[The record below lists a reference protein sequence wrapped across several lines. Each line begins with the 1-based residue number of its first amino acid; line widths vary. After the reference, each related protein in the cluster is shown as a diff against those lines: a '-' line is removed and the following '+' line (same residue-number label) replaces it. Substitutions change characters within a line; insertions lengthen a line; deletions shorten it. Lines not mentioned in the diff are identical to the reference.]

1 MKPCADLCGAGVPAR
16 MLILAVGRR
25 QVSRRD
31 AGATATGVMLRPF
44 RVEASRGH
52 PHPLSCA

>member
-1 MKPCADLCGAGVPAR
+1 MKPCANLCGAGVPAR

-31 AGATATGVMLRPF
+31 AGATGGVGIPRAALISLCRKIP
-44 RVEASRGH
+44 S
-52 PHPLSCA
+52 